1 MNCLQRPFL
10 LSYVQVVAPC
20 QFAPPHRAMALG
32 CQASIFGFVLSY
44 DQHSSSASLNIL
56 NIRAVWL
63 VSASRGRVIR
73 DVVRLRPATGYFGNG
88 VLRRGLVDG
97 VGDPC
102 VPEGLDLGAV
112 VDESGQPASPSSSIS
127 SECGDALGRTG
138 RSRASCSPPIAF
150 ALSTI
155 DISNLLGRSY
165 RVWFGGHTRQLICP
179 ILVVLVAELI
189 RADQG
194 AGLRVACSAS
204 ATVKSL
210 CIFRAHHTDV
220 LLWRVEGQ
228 SSCGSRQEIE
238 RGSTYLEL
246 VPVFLQLNAS
256 AETQADGSGDTYLE
270 ADPAD
275 VAKCPADGRHL
286 GCCSMGVNL

>member
-1 MNCLQRPFL
+1 
-10 LSYVQVVAPC
+10 
-20 QFAPPHRAMALG
+20 MALG

-44 DQHSSSASLNIL
+44 DQQISSASLNIL

-112 VDESGQPASPSSSIS
+112 VDESGQPASPSSPVS
-127 SECGDALGRTG
+127 SRGEVRTG
-138 RSRASCSPPIAF
+138 QSRASCSPPIAF
-150 ALSTI
+150 ALSAI
-155 DISNLLGRSY
+155 SISNLLGRSY
-165 RVWFGGHTRQLICP
+165 RVWSGGHTRQLICP
-179 ILVVLVAELI
+179 VLVVLVAELV

-194 AGLRVACSAS
+194 TGLRVACSAS

-210 CIFRAHHTDV
+210 CICRSHHTDV
-220 LLWRVEGQ
+220 LLWKVEGQ
-228 SSCGSRQEIE
+228 SSFGS
-238 RGSTYLEL
+238 
-246 VPVFLQLNAS
+246 
-256 AETQADGSGDTYLE
+256 
-270 ADPAD
+270 
-275 VAKCPADGRHL
+275 
-286 GCCSMGVNL
+286 